1 MIHELH
7 RGENHVTP
15 ATEPSTTTRRLT
27 LLVTTLASFLT
38 PFMGASVTVALPVI
52 GRDFG
57 LGPLGLSW
65 VATSYLLAA
74 AILLVPFGK
83 VGDTRGRTRV
93 FILGMSIYTVAS
105 LLCTLAPSAAFL
117 IASRVLQG
125 VGGSMVFGTSVA
137 ILTAAFPP
145 EQRGRVIGINVA
157 AVYLGLSLGPFLGG
171 LLTEHL
177 GWRSVFAGNV
187 LAGVVTTAVAIWN
200 LPRDDRPPTA
210 RFDWAGTAF
219 YSVGLGATISGFSR
233 LPRLGGAALL
243 ILGGLAAAAFIR
255 RERTTSNPVLDLDL
269 IARNRVFAFSN
280 LAALI
285 NYAATYAV
293 AFLLS
298 LYLQNVRGFGAQD
311 AGLLLVVQPIVQAVV
326 SPFAG
331 RLSDR
336 VPPRLVASAG
346 MAVIVLGLVALA
358 LIGPATPLSWIGGGL
373 ATLGIGFGLF
383 SSPNTSAVM
392 GSVARAQYGVASAT
406 LATVRM
412 TGQAFSMGIAMLVFA
427 LAGPQGGTVGLPALR
442 ISFAVFA
449 GLCLLGTF
457 ASLARGK
464 KE

>member
-1 MIHELH
+1 M
-7 RGENHVTP
+7 RPNVVSQP
-15 ATEPSTTTRRLT
+15 ARSRRLV
-27 LLVTTLASFLT
+27 LIVTTLASFLT
-38 PFMGASVTVALPVI
+38 PFMGSSVTVALPAI
-52 GRDFG
+52 GREFG

-83 VGDTRGRTRV
+83 LADARGRTRIFV
-93 FILGMSIYTVAS
+93 AGMVVYTVAS
-105 LLCTLAPSAAFL
+105 LGCTLSPSAL
-117 IASRVLQG
+117 LLMASRVAQG
-125 VGGSMVFGTSVA
+125 LGGAMVFGTSVA

-171 LLTEHL
+171 ILTEQL

-187 LAGVVTTAVAIWN
+187 LAGLVTSLGAAWK
-200 LPRDDRPPTA
+200 LPRDARPPA
-210 RFDWAGTAF
+210 AAGFDWPGTAF
-219 YSVGLGATISGFSR
+219 YSVGLAAIITGFSR
-233 LPRLGGAALL
+233 LPGGTGLALL
-243 ILGGLAAAAFIR
+243 AGGLLAAAAFVR
-255 RERTTSNPVLDLDL
+255 RERAAVDPLLDLRL
-269 IARNRVFAFSN
+269 FSENRVFTFSN

-298 LYLQNVRGFGAQD
+298 LYLQDLRGLGAQS
-311 AGLLLVVQPIVQAVV
+311 AGTLLVVQPIVQAVV

-336 VPPRLVASAG
+336 LSARLLASAG
-346 MAVIVLGLVALA
+346 MAVIAAGLVGLAFIGLDVPLPRVAAALA
-358 LIGPATPLSWIGGGL
+358 A
-373 ATLGIGFGLF
+373 LGVGFGLF

-392 GSVARAQYGVASAT
+392 GSVQRSQYGVASAT

-427 LAGPQGGTVGLPALR
+427 LAGSATGSTSLPAVR
-442 ISFAVFA
+442 AAFAVFA
-449 GLCLLGTF
+449 ALSVLGTF
-457 ASLARGK
+457 ASLAR
-464 KE
+464 ERE